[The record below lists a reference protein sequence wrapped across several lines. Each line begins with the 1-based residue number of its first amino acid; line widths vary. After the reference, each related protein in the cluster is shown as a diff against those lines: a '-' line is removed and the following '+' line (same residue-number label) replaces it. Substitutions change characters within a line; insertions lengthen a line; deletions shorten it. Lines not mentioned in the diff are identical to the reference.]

1 MFFAQI
7 NFPFSPYG
15 WDEEAQKAA
24 SSILSALL
32 HNGQICSRDYSLLT
46 TPNGF
51 SAFVLIP
58 DKDALEAEHN
68 NQWVERDIQ
77 QFIAAGGQ
85 RPVFTVIGADVQSTG
100 PCECTQFMDFILYT
114 RYLTVEPPLR
124 CARCFCPVP
133 LYQVPPT
140 YQDEYWDLRHWE
152 ADYQCCDTLQMH
164 CTVLERA
171 AMKEMSRLDS
181 NLTRAGL
188 EICRKISKAT
198 KQSVYYYLYRHDGRS
213 LSSERKRLCPGCGGE
228 WLLAEQWHIFDF
240 KCDSCHLVSNIANTV
255 RSNMLERI

>member
-7 NFPFSPYG
+7 NFPFNPSE

-24 SSILSALL
+24 SNILGALL
-32 HNGQICSRDYSLLT
+32 SNGQLCSRDHPLLT

-58 DKDALEAEHN
+58 DEDALETKHN
-68 NQWVERDIQ
+68 NQWVERDIE
-77 QFIAAGGQ
+77 QFIVTGGQ
-85 RPVFTVIGADVQSTG
+85 RPVFTVIGADVESIG

-133 LYQVPPT
+133 LYRVSPT
-140 YQDEYWDLRHWE
+140 YHNEYWDLRHWE

-164 CTVLERA
+164 CTVLARS

-181 NLTRAGL
+181 KLTRAGL
-188 EICRKISKAT
+188 EICCKISEST
-198 KQSVYYYLYRHDGRS
+198 KQTVYYYLYRYYGRS
-213 LSSERKRLCPGCGGE
+213 MASERKLRCPGCGGE
-228 WLLAEQWHIFDF
+228 WLLAEPWHKFDF
-240 KCDSCHLVSNIANTV
+240 KCDNCHLVSNIALTV
-255 RSNMLERI
+255 S